1 MAAPELEA
9 LVGHLFI
16 FGGRSISSASPG
28 AIAVPTPRRPARG
41 RDGETFFG
49 LVTLGE
55 GQRQPASF
63 YEELIGVTATRYFK
77 TSGSATSALRKAI
90 QGLNE
95 SALKYNVR
103 QDEQLQVGLSCAVL
117 RGHELLIAVA
127 GPARCLLVSRGAVE
141 WLPRDDELLDG
152 ISPLGVYPDI
162 DVRYYRREVSSG
174 DFLILADS
182 ALDRLSDDTLRHA
195 VHSGEINNAL
205 NNLAAVAGDYA
216 AAQVIQFVL
225 PEAERAA
232 APLPAAA
239 AHRSALPGGDMSPPA
254 VHLPSTAQQP
264 QAVADRET
272 PEEGTSE
279 AEAVAV
285 PGPRRTARNP
295 LRGVGH
301 RVMLGLAGAV
311 DRLRTLLARM
321 LPEQDATNPLEEHF
335 SLSPTMQLG
344 IAVSVA
350 VLVALITTGVYSL
363 RGQTSRYAQLVREA
377 QHEIE
382 LAREA
387 AGSQAEARP
396 HWETAVFLLGEAAKI
411 RAPGDEVLALRNQA
425 LAALDAYDQ
434 VTRVSPVLLREY
446 EPGAYLRGPVVNGL
460 SLYVIDTTSDILYRE
475 DLDQNGTRLL
485 NREPQ
490 IIARQGELINNQVV
504 GGLID
509 LVWMEDGGVPQRNVL
524 AVLSRNGLLITY
536 SPSWDVTSTTLP
548 GFEAWQDPR
557 AIAVHNRDL
566 YVLDAGAN
574 EIWRYQAGA
583 DSYSS
588 TPQRYFT
595 DVVPA
600 LSDAIDLE
608 IDSNG
613 NIYVLHSGGQVSKY
627 FFGRPE
633 PFEFQGLPQPILRPT
648 ALFLNLS
655 LFDRAMFIADQG
667 GGRLYSTSLTGTFL
681 YNYKDTEDQIF
692 DAISGVYNQDRPP
705 YMYITAG
712 SKLYYFARP

>member
-1 MAAPELEA
+1 MP
-9 LVGHLFI
+9 
-16 FGGRSISSASPG
+16 P
-28 AIAVPTPRRPARG
+28 PRRPARG
-41 RDGETFFG
+41 RDDETFFG

-63 YEELIGVTATRYFK
+63 YEELIETAATRYFK

-95 SALKYNVR
+95 SALKHNVR
-103 QDEQLQVGLSCAVL
+103 QDEQLQVGLSCAIL

-127 GPARCLLVSRGAVE
+127 GPARCMLISRGSVE

-182 ALDRLSDDTLRHA
+182 ALSRLSGDTLRHA
-195 VHSGEINNAL
+195 VHSGEINDAL
-205 NNLAAVAGDYA
+205 NNLAGVAGDYA
-216 AAQVIQFVL
+216 SAEVIQFVSPTTEEVAALSPTTSPDRGTL
-225 PEAERAA
+225 PLDAAPASAA
-232 APLPAAA
+232 ALSSAAPDRAGGGEEAGAEEMA
-239 AHRSALPGGDMSPPA
+239 APR
-254 VHLPSTAQQP
+254 
-264 QAVADRET
+264 
-272 PEEGTSE
+272 
-279 AEAVAV
+279 
-285 PGPRRTARNP
+285 PRRTRQNA
-295 LRGVGH
+295 LRGAGH
-301 RVMLGLAGAV
+301 RLMLGLAGMV

-321 LPEQDATNPLEEHF
+321 LPEQDDATPFDNRF

-344 IAVSVA
+344 IAISVA

-377 QHEIE
+377 QDEIE
-382 LAREA
+382 MAQAA

-396 HWETAVFLLGEAAKI
+396 HWEYAIFLLGEAAKI
-411 RAPGDEVLALRNQA
+411 RAPGEDVLALRDQA

-460 SLYVIDTTSDILYRE
+460 SLYLIDTTGDILYRE
-475 DLDQNGTRLL
+475 DLDQEGTRLL

-524 AVLSRNGLLITY
+524 ATLTRNGLLITY
-536 SPSWDVTSTTLP
+536 SPSWDVTAAALP

-557 AIAVHNRDL
+557 AIAIYNRDL

-574 EIWRYQAGA
+574 EIWRYQADA

-595 DVVPA
+595 DVVPS
-600 LSDAIDLE
+600 LGDAIDLE

-613 NIYVLHSGGQVSKY
+613 NVYVLHSSGQVSKY

-655 LFDRAMFIADQG
+655 LFDRAMFVADQG